1 MDPRPFY
8 RAMGLGLMAISV
20 LFPVYALA
28 ADGDATT
35 QVPREPVPPSIAA
48 ERATVRTE
56 DGAHEEVIPAPL
68 ARLRD
73 QALAPVVQLNRNCSA
88 TVIHSDRDEISGKV
102 TTYALTAKHCV
113 DSVTGVTS
121 IVYMP
126 VYDKTMRLVREE
138 AVRVKVHGVF
148 WKHDLALLRFV
159 DTGTVFPHVARIAAA
174 DVALVE
180 GEPTVAVGY
189 PFGMARTKTA
199 GELGPREDIKMD
211 GKELEYIRSTPG
223 VAGGNSGGALFRIT
237 EAGDYELIGVT
248 SLGAAVGHINAF
260 VPVDVVHEYVDGVL
274 NPPVTTSAS
283 H

>member
-8 RAMGLGLMAISV
+8 RAMGLGLMAMSIV
-20 LFPVYALA
+20 FPFYALA
-28 ADGDATT
+28 ADLTK
-35 QVPREPVPPSIAA
+35 
-48 ERATVRTE
+48 
-56 DGAHEEVIPAPL
+56 
-68 ARLRD
+68 LRD

-88 TVIHSDRDEISGKV
+88 TVIHSDRDEVSGKV
-102 TTYALTAKHCV
+102 TTFALTAKHCV
-113 DSVTGVTS
+113 DKVAGVTS
-121 IVYMP
+121 IIYVP
-126 VYDKTMRLVREE
+126 VYNKALRLVREE
-138 AVRVKVHGVF
+138 ALRVKGHGVF

-159 DTGTVFPHVARIAAA
+159 DTDTVFPHIARLAAA
-174 DVALVE
+174 DAALAE

-199 GELGPREDIKMD
+199 GELGPRDEIAMD

-260 VPVDVVHEYVDGVL
+260 VPIDVIREYVDGVL
-274 NPPVTTSAS
+274 NPPKTASAAR
-283 H
+283 